1 MENFKDKIRVVRN
14 IISRSFLCSIF
25 SAMIL
30 SLITIIATENF
41 HFIAFIVFGFY
52 YFIFYVLFAIPIQLK
67 LNQTPKK
74 YNIIYL
80 LIYLFGALVA
90 SALAIIVMVGGN
102 PFITIGYY
110 FTAIFGSVVFWFF
123 DSMFL
128 QKIRTNFSVLI

>member
-102 PFITIGYY
+102 PFISKRQTMNTFY
-110 FTAIFGSVVFWFF
+110 
-123 DSMFL
+123 
-128 QKIRTNFSVLI
+128 